1 MRISAGGARRCIRA
15 VSLMDDRAR
24 LAWWLAVLV
33 VAGGLGACWWM
44 AG

>member
-15 VSLMDDRAR
+15 VSLMDNRT
-24 LAWWLAVLV
+24 AWWLALLL

-44 AG
+44 T